1 MVGIPLVHAADPRI
15 ILYKKDS
22 TALGHRGVHLRVAR
36 RRPMELHTTTAGV
49 QMKAAVIPPVD
60 VHFAV
65 ENAIEA
71 AINET
76 FNVFATTMDGEAGP
90 EPKLVVAQDGFVLN
104 IGRDDWMGARVDDA
118 YAAAESVGN
127 GFKLCLSLDMTTFE
141 RCNVGF
147 QDMLITRINS
157 CIGVNPSSPHSP
169 VKGVQL
175 VEVSQQHGR
184 SLRTD
189 WETMHVY
196 FVPSLFT
203 NPAILNTLPFLDGV
217 FNWNGGWPTELN
229 ELSSPWQIEQA
240 VNSLNTDAL
249 FLTGLSEKTY
259 IAAVSP
265 WFFTIGRM
273 AALLTIVCQHYGPDT
288 WNKNWIYRGDDW
300 LFAKR
305 WEELI
310 AMRDR
315 VGIVEVISWNDY
327 GESHYIGPIAG
338 AQPNSQAWVDGF
350 DHQGWL
356 EMTSYYAQAFK
367 TGSFPI
373 IAEDRVFVWAR
384 PHPKDASAPDHVPRP
399 RFADLT
405 DDFFWVVVFAKSPA
419 TAILHAPSPNS
430 DPDSID
436 RGAAM
441 IVDIPAGINKL
452 RYPLLPGRTMAV
464 RLERSGKAELN
475 YRAEGFVFDPT
486 PKVYN
491 FNAWVG
497 WKAGPS
503 S

>member
-1 MVGIPLVHAADPRI
+1 
-15 ILYKKDS
+15 
-22 TALGHRGVHLRVAR
+22 
-36 RRPMELHTTTAGV
+36 MELDTTTAGV
-49 QMKAAVIPPVD
+49 QMKAAVIPPID

-76 FNVFATTMDGEAGP
+76 FNVFATTMDGEAEP
-90 EPKLVVAQDGFVLN
+90 EPKLVVTQDGFVLN

-127 GFKLCLSLDMTTFE
+127 GFKLCLSLDMTSLPCATLE
-141 RCNVGF
+141 DVRALQRWVSRYSHHPN
-147 QDMLITRINS
+147 
-157 CIGVNPSSPHSP
+157 
-169 VKGVQL
+169 QL
-175 VEVSQQHGR
+175 VYRGKPLVSTFAGEGCTAGG
-184 SLRTD
+184 SFATAWTEFKNGLGNN
-189 WETMHVY
+189 VY

-229 ELSSPWQIEQA
+229 EHSSPWQIEQA

-249 FLTGLSEKTY
+249 FLTEFSDKTY

-265 WFFTIGRM
+265 WFFT
-273 AALLTIVCQHYGPDT
+273 HYGPDT

-367 TGSFPI
+367 TGSFPV

-419 TAILHAPSPNS
+419 TAILHAPTPNS
-430 DPDSID
+430 DLDSID

-497 WKAGPS
+497 WKAGPGS
-503 S
+503 